1 MAAISADL
9 LALLA
14 DPETH
19 SPLVLATDAE
29 LSALKTAIGAG
40 KARRRDGTAPAPF
53 EAALLREDK
62 RIAYPIQGGIPSL
75 LVEERI
81 ELSEALG

>member
-19 SPLVLATDAE
+19 APLALASDAQ
-29 LSALKTAIGAG
+29 LAALKQAIDAG
-40 KARRRDGTAPAPF
+40 KARRRDGAAPAPF

-62 RIAYPIQGGIPSL
+62 RVAYVIQGGIPSL
-75 LVEERI
+75 LVEERV
-81 ELSEALG
+81 ELSEALA

>member
-19 SPLVLATDAE
+19 SPLALATDAE
-29 LSALKTAIGAG
+29 LSALKRAVDSG
-40 KARRRDGTAPAPF
+40 KARRRDGAAPAAF
-53 EAALLREDK
+53 EGALLREDK
-62 RIAYPIQGGIPSL
+62 RVAYPIQGGIPSL
-75 LVEERI
+75 LVEERL
-81 ELSEALG
+81 ELSEALA